1 MRNVEF
7 FKSVPFPLRIQTIE
21 PRKLIVQSNEPFFDS
36 PDYKNANDELWKS
49 IGCDGWFRGAHGY
62 SVYCRK
68 IPSAPNYILIIHGLK
83 ISGEWKSRGRDGNF
97 SIVSPRERIVSYV
110 DSLFKSYAEINKKA
124 SEEIDTKVKTLVT
137 DSIHEIRSMNTSIYH
152 AAYELQ
158 NELLYESSLKLALS
172 KNIVALSE
180 LMSSRIQL
188 ADLVANESTALLD
201 KESTPV
207 AVYKKFEKITKCYIA
222 YAKRRDISINFSGN
236 SKSSIRGVSN
246 FEMIPLIVIDNA
258 VKYSPSKR
266 NVDIDVQENST
277 NIICKVT
284 SLGPKIEPYEKEL
297 IFDREFR
304 GTHAMSSGQSGSG
317 IGLSFLKRLLSSVD
331 GKISVE
337 QDSEPM
343 RFNGKSFYQTVFTLE
358 FPLQ

>member
-1 MRNVEF
+1 MKNVEF

-21 PRKLIVQSNEPFFDS
+21 PHKLIAQSNESFFDS

-49 IGCDGWFRGAHGY
+49 ISSDGWFRCRHGY

-68 IPSAPNYILIIHGLK
+68 IPSAPNHILIIHGLK
-83 ISGEWKSRGRDGNF
+83 IIGEWKSRGRDSSF
-97 SIVSPRERIVSYV
+97 SIVSPREKIVTYI
-110 DSLFKSYAEINKKA
+110 DSLLKSYAEINKKA
-124 SEEIDTKVKTLVT
+124 SEEIDTKVKALVT

-158 NELLYESSLKLALS
+158 SELLYESNLKLALS

-188 ADLVANESTALLD
+188 ADLVANESTALFD
-201 KESTPV
+201 KESTPI

-246 FEMIPLIVIDNA
+246 FEMIPLILIDNA

-266 NVDIDVQENST
+266 EVDVDIQENST
-277 NIICKVT
+277 HIICKVT
-284 SLGPKIEPYEKEL
+284 SLGPKIESDEIEL
-297 IFDREFR
+297 IFNREVR
-304 GTHAMSSGQSGSG
+304 GVHAISSGQSGSG
-317 IGLSFLKRLLSSVD
+317 IGLSFLKRLLISVD
-331 GKISVE
+331 GNISVE
-337 QDSEPM
+337 QDSTSL
-343 RFNGKSFYQTVFTLE
+343 RFNGKSYYQTVFTLK
-358 FPLQ
+358 FSLQ